1 MLYLLVLMSLSLA
14 ITVPQTTQTLSVRLK
29 RRILELYYLDDFST
43 ELFGNGVK
51 QKMIPNR
58 IYGKQNMVNKII
70 EYWNDLVQDWS
81 SILWRMVFTM

>member
-70 EYWNDLVQDWS
+70 EY
-81 SILWRMVFTM
+81 